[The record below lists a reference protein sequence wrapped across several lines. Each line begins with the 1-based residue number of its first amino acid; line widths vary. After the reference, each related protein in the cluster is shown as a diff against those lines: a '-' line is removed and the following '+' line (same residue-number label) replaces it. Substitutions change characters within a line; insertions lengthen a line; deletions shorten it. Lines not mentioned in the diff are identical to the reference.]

1 MNIWIVNPYGTLP
14 SEGWREYRSYLLAK
28 ALALR
33 GHAVTWW
40 ISDFEHR
47 SKSYRGCG
55 SLTDPL
61 LPEGVRVIGVHSTPY
76 KKNISI
82 QRIFY
87 EVNFG
92 KEWVKAAENE
102 LAPDLIV
109 LADPA
114 LFFGSPVVEYRK
126 KCGCKLV
133 LDVIDLWPELFT
145 LALPSFMRPLAR
157 SIFHP
162 LFQRRKKLVQSSD
175 GVVAVSHDY
184 LAAVMQNQQSKPP
197 CAVAYLGIDMMQL
210 RSSTINPKLNAQ
222 LMAFRCQFSLIVV
235 YAGTLGDAY
244 DMDLL
249 LQAVARVNREGRSIG
264 FIFAGDG
271 PKKHDVLYTASKF
284 SKNMLFLGSLP
295 ASDLLTVYVNADIGL
310 MTYLPGS
317 TVAMPVKFFDYL
329 VGGLAILSSLDRDVR
344 GLIEEH
350 DVGLTYRASDI
361 DDFFR
366 CLNIFDSD
374 KNLLKVI
381 RENSKILANRY
392 DSSVQY
398 ESFAKFIE
406 VL

>member
-14 SEGWREYRSYLLAK
+14 NEGWREYRSFLLAK

-33 GHAVTWW
+33 GHQVTWW

-47 SKSYRGCG
+47 SKSYRGRG
-55 SLTDPL
+55 ILTDPL
-61 LPEGVRVIGVHSTPY
+61 LPNGVRVIAVHSTPY

-82 QRIFY
+82 QRILY

-92 KEWVKAAENE
+92 KEWIKSAQNE
-102 LAPDLIV
+102 PAPDLIV

-114 LFFGSPVVEYRK
+114 LFYSSPVVEYRK
-126 KCGCKLV
+126 KRGCKLV

-145 LALPSFMRPLAR
+145 VALPNFIRPLAR
-157 SIFHP
+157 SIFYP
-162 LFQRRKKLVQSSD
+162 LFQRRRKLVNSSD

-184 LAAVMQNQQSKPP
+184 LSAVMQNQEPKPP
-197 CAVAYLGIDMMQL
+197 CAVAYLGIDMAQQQ
-210 RSSTINPKLNAQ
+210 SSTINTKLQAQ
-222 LMAFRCQFSLIVV
+222 LIKFRSQFSLTVV

-244 DMDLL
+244 DMNLL
-249 LQAVARVNREGRSIG
+249 IKAVNRVNDDGRSIG

-271 PKKHDVLYTASKF
+271 PKRRDVLDAANKF

-295 ASDLLTVYVNADIGL
+295 ASDLPTLYANADIGL

-344 GLIEEH
+344 RLIEDH
-350 DVGLTYRASDI
+350 GVGLTYRPSDI
-361 DDFFR
+361 EDFFR
-366 CLNIFDSD
+366 CLDTFDFDRYS
-374 KNLLKVI
+374 LSII
-381 RENSKILANRY
+381 RAKSRILADSF